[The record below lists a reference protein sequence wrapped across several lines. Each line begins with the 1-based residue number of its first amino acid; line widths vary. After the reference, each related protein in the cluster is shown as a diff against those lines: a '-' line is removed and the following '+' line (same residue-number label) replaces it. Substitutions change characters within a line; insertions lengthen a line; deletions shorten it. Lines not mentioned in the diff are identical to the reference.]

1 MDTDVYAKHLE
12 NVEFI
17 RKHLDKTARALSV
30 VEECCEL
37 GQVAA
42 KLPRACGATF
52 NPTPVREFQ
61 IEPMMKEE
69 ITDLLNALWVLGY
82 DPMTVAYLVMSGENT
97 KLQRWA
103 DRIEAELE
111 KKHET
116 KNP

>member
-1 MDTDVYAKHLE
+1 MDNDVYAKHLE
-12 NVEFI
+12 CIKFI
-17 RKHLDKTARALSV
+17 REHMTKTARALSV
-30 VEECCEL
+30 AEECCEL

-42 KLPRACGATF
+42 KIPRACGDIF
-52 NPTPVREFQ
+52 NPTPVKELQ
-61 IEPMMKEE
+61 IEAMMKEE

-82 DPMTVAYLVMSGENT
+82 DPMTVAYLVMSSENT

-103 DRIEAELE
+103 GRIETELV